1 MHFRANAEDEARRVQ
16 YERSSHQARFINVG
30 SFVLVLLKLVNKDAM
45 FDARHLLDPHTEIL
59 LSWTDITSNEIS
71 KALTFLAHDFFQS
84 LPGADIV
91 LISKTKGVKY
101 FGKIAV
107 PLSKLNSAKVF
118 DVKVKLTPNNSTYLR
133 MVDAIALVWD
143 PRDGRRD
150 LWPLLLNHFSRDLK
164 PISVFAKAKVSKE
177 ASEAALKNVT
187 QLPKIPLN
195 DSQLRVVHGSKTMTG
210 GLQLV
215 QAPGGT
221 GKTTTLSLLTEV
233 YQQTQI
239 CTLLCAPTNTAVNE
253 LCMRYTEIF
262 GKDFAPLRI
271 FATDSD
277 HENTVLGINCHEGVV
292 SDESIISDDIIT
304 LEVVHSMLGAPK
316 VHHRLITGSDLL
328 SRSLER
334 AKSKK
339 YVLMQQY
346 IDGQDEEGQPR
357 YYGPS
362 LNMYEELLNF
372 HEKAQDPTQE
382 PFFEW
387 SDDDKRNYK
396 QALQYIKEDVIRSA
410 SIIGTTTNGIGRK
423 ILRQNAG
430 ISEMFR
436 GIVIIID
443 EASRESEASFY
454 VAMTKLTAYS
464 KIVGVHMIGDVRQ
477 GLPVVTFNRATKPKT
492 TGSTFTNEAYNEFF
506 QRGHVSLFARL
517 ISQGFPVLSLDVQYR
532 MHPTILDFPNRQFYD
547 ASLSSGQIV
556 RSRLDPELIKL
567 CRGILNI
574 DATVPSNQIRL
585 Q

>member
-16 YERSSHQARFINVG
+16 YEHSSHQARFINVG
-30 SFVLVLLKLVNKDAM
+30 SFVLALLKLVDKDAM
-45 FDARHLLDPHTEIL
+45 FDARHWLYPHTEIL
-59 LSWTDITSNEIS
+59 LSWTDDTSKDIL
-71 KALTFLAHDFFQS
+71 KALTFVADDFFQS
-84 LPGADIV
+84 LLGADIV

-101 FGKIAV
+101 FGKMAV
-107 PLSKLNSAKVF
+107 PLNKLNSAKVF
-118 DVKVKLTPNNSTYLR
+118 DVKVKVTPNNSTYLR

-143 PRDGRRD
+143 PRVGRRD
-150 LWPLLLNHFSRDLK
+150 LWPLLLNHFPRDLK
-164 PISVFAKAKVSKE
+164 PINVFAKAKVSKK
-177 ASEAALKNVT
+177 ASEAAFKNVT

-239 CTLLCAPTNTAVNE
+239 CILLCAPTHTAVNE

-271 FATDSD
+271 YATDSN
-277 HENTVLGINCHEGVV
+277 HENTILGINRRERVI
-292 SDESIISDDIIT
+292 SDEFIISDDIIT
-304 LEVVHSMLGAPK
+304 LEVVQSMIR
-316 VHHRLITGSDLL
+316 VQNHRLITGSDLL
-328 SRSLER
+328 GRCLER

-339 YVLMQQY
+339 HVLMQKY
-346 IDGQDEEGQPR
+346 IDGQDEEGQPQ

-382 PFFEW
+382 PFLEW
-387 SDDDKRNYK
+387 SNDDKRNYK
-396 QALQYIKEDVIRSA
+396 QALQYVKEDVIRSA
-410 SIIGTTTNGIGRK
+410 SIIGTTTNEIGQK
-423 ILRQNAG
+423 ILKQNVG

-443 EASRESEASFY
+443 EASRESEANFY
-454 VAMTKLTAYS
+454 VAMTSLTAYS
-464 KIVGVHMIGDVRQ
+464 KIVGVHMIGDIHQ
-477 GLPVVTFNRATKPKT
+477 GLPVVTSNRATKSKT
-492 TGSTFTNEAYNEFF
+492 TDSKFITKAYNEFS

-532 MHPTILDFPNRQFYD
+532 MHSIILDFPNRRFYD

-556 RSRLDPELIKL
+556 KSPLDPDLVKL
-567 CRGILNI
+567 CRGILGFR
-574 DATVPSNQIRL
+574 ATVPSDQVRL